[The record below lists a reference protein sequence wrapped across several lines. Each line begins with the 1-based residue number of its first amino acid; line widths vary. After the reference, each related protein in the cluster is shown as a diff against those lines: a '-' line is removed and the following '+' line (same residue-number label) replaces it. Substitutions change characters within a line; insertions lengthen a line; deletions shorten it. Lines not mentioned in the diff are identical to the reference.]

1 MNWIEVSKQLPPQD
15 LVVETKVSNPD
26 RNQQDLKL
34 KGNLWWLKDGSMY
47 VYYTPTHW
55 RYKSN

>member
-1 MNWIEVSKQLPPQD
+1 MTWIEISKQLPPQD
-15 LVVETKVSNPD
+15 MVVETKVANPD

-34 KGNLWWLKDGSMY
+34 RGNLWWLKDGSTY

-55 RYKSN
+55 RHKK